1 MASLKEVFYDAGE
14 FLTINVSVY
23 RRYLRFTS
31 GEVKLFSVSAKRLLC
46 RRRSSIY
53 ENGPIRRLSV
63 YNKSMRNVLEHDSML
78 WTLDKND
85 PRLQD

>member
-14 FLTINVSVY
+14 LLTSNGSVHP
-23 RRYLRFTS
+23 RYFRFIS
-31 GEVKLFSVSAKRLLC
+31 GELRLFSVSAKRLLC

-53 ENGPIRRLSV
+53 DNGPRRRLSI
-63 YNKSMRNVLEHDSML
+63 YNNGMRNVLEHESVL
-78 WTLDKND
+78 WTLGEND